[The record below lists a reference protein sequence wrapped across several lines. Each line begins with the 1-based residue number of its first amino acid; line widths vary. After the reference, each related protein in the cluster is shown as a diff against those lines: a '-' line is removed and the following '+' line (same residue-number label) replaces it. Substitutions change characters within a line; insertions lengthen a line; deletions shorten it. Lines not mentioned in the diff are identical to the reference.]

1 MRPQAYNNNNV
12 CAYADSSV
20 LLLLSA
26 GLIALSDSLL
36 RMPQSDCQQFSQVE
50 QSVMYTF
57 ICLYAWHCYNRVNI
71 VAKTDSNVAEL
82 G

>member
-1 MRPQAYNNNNV
+1 M

-26 GLIALSDSLL
+26 GLIALGDSLM
-36 RMPQSDCQQFSQVE
+36 RMPQSRLLITHNAASDVCL
-50 QSVMYTF
+50 
-57 ICLYAWHCYNRVNI
+57 ICLYAWHCCNRMNI